1 MLSKQFLYSIKK
13 LTLDISAALF
23 CCILPLFFAFFE
35 ALIPQILTSGKIANT
50 CFNISVSDRYRKM
63 HRTADYRASVNSS
76 CPRVGWEKNL
86 SECETESAA
95 QTRNISCL
103 LLSLLSSLL
112 PFLWFFPHLS
122 ISSFTVQNT
131 NKTVFNEISVVFGS
145 DASATWVTLLQMLTW
160 KCRDWELKLKSIA
173 VQLQSCQM
181 YHCSCYLVY
190 NWYQLIE

>member
-1 MLSKQFLYSIKK
+1 
-13 LTLDISAALF
+13 
-23 CCILPLFFAFFE
+23 
-35 ALIPQILTSGKIANT
+35 
-50 CFNISVSDRYRKM
+50 M

-76 CPRVGWEKNL
+76 CPRVGWEK
-86 SECETESAA
+86 ESIREWDRICSTDKKYFMLVA
-95 QTRNISCL
+95 
-103 LLSLLSSLL
+103 LLSSLL
-112 PFLWFFPHLS
+112 LFLWFFPHLS

-181 YHCSCYLVY
+181 CHCSCYLVY